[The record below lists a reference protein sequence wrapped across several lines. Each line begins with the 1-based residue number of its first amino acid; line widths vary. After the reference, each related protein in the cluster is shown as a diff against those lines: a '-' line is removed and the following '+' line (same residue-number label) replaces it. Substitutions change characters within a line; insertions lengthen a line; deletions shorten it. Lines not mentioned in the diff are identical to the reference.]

1 MKINKI
7 TIRGEKQ
14 LTPIETAPSNTLELK
29 EVYIIGSTTRG
40 ESDKHT
46 LTLSNN
52 EVVEFVFEDN
62 TSWFSSNE
70 TIEDLFPEAAA
81 LKKRSM
87 DDEVEIPV
95 FLQAGPGDRSMVGT
109 VALKL
114 LNVFVKKE
122 IKKSIRQLAEDLEK
136 KQLENKSG
144 LFRLD
149 INFDLQKDIPPDT
162 NKSFLLFVHGTNS
175 STSGSFAE
183 IMGTEL
189 WKYIIRFYD
198 RNILAFQH
206 ETLTKSPLQ
215 NVLDLVKQLTCQ
227 CDASPDHSFKGRYR
241 RRYFITLLRK

>member
-14 LTPIETAPSNTLELK
+14 PTPIETAPSNNLELK

-40 ESDKHT
+40 ESDKHIIR
-46 LTLSNN
+46 LSNN

-81 LKKRSM
+81 LKRRSM
-87 DDEVEIPV
+87 GDEVEIHN
-95 FLQAGPGDRSMVGT
+95 FLQSGPGDRSIVGN

-136 KQLENKSG
+136 KQLQNNSG

-149 INFDLQKDIPPDT
+149 LNFD
-162 NKSFLLFVHGTNS
+162 V
-175 STSGSFAE
+175 
-183 IMGTEL
+183 
-189 WKYIIRFYD
+189 
-198 RNILAFQH
+198 
-206 ETLTKSPLQ
+206 
-215 NVLDLVKQLTCQ
+215 
-227 CDASPDHSFKGRYR
+227 
-241 RRYFITLLRK
+241 